1 MKATPRRI
9 GSFFYGPD
17 RAVEMSEIVKSNP
30 IARDLQNSHLMDLS
44 VCTTCFGLTSRR
56 KSYQYCKC
64 EPIPEIQWDVDCPN
78 GYVLCQ
84 LCAQDV
90 AGGLSRFSWLV
101 CRDCHEQV
109 NSVPRAGRSIP
120 IGRHSIMNGLIWPL
134 DESEEKAEQ
143 QAKELVAFVESQI
156 TLAEFGLLQ
165 ARQLFNSVPE
175 LHDLKAVSVSDWKRY
190 FPTSIETSRW
200 AISKYL
206 MATGRKQLRKRRSTK
221 AVKAR

>member
-1 MKATPRRI
+1 
-9 GSFFYGPD
+9 
-17 RAVEMSEIVKSNP
+17 MSEIVESHPK
-30 IARDLQNSHLMDLS
+30 ARDLRNPHLNYLN
-44 VCTTCFGLTSRR
+44 VCTTCFGLTSLGN
-56 KSYQYCKC
+56 SYKYCKC
-64 EPIPEIQWDVDCPN
+64 EPIPEIKWDVDCPN

-101 CRDCHEQV
+101 CRSCHEQV

-134 DESEEKAEQ
+134 DVNEEKAEQ
-143 QAKELVAFVESQI
+143 QAKEVVAFAESQM

-165 ARQLFNSVPE
+165 ARQLFESAPE
-175 LHDLKAVSVSDWKRY
+175 LQGLKAVPVLTWKSY

-206 MATGRKQLRKRRSTK
+206 LATGRKPVRKRRLTK
-221 AVKAR
+221 ALKAKEE